1 MENDSRTNFDER
13 LEGELDELF
22 AAYREACPA
31 PEPSANFMP
40 ELWQKIE
47 ARRSVSYSFS
57 RLTQVFLTAAVAIC
71 LLLAI
76 LQATATTNNTSPFYA
91 KSYVEALEEFNAAES
106 PVYTPVSLYD
116 LGGGNYQ

>member
-47 ARRSVSYSFS
+47 ARRSVSCSFS
-57 RLTQVFLTAAVAIC
+57 RLTQVFLTAAVAIS

-76 LQATATTNNTSPFYA
+76 LQTTTTTKTSPFYA
-91 KSYVEALEEFNAAES
+91 QSYVEALEEFNAAES